1 MDSSGHAFLIAN
13 DPKFRCRTLNRF
25 LVSSFLFPLCN
36 KNISGGGWEED
47 ENNATSESVK
57 SKRRNHQYSEQ
68 LLQQAILIYHKKD
81 SLKKAIDFLIENK
94 FINNTPQEIANF
106 VRVYK
111 NNFDPVAIGDYLG
124 KNTFL
129 SFLFHFLLL
138 FFFFFS
144 PH

>member
-1 MDSSGHAFLIAN
+1 MRIFTAQFLI
-13 DPKFRCRTLNRF
+13 DIYF
-25 LVSSFLFPLCN
+25 
-36 KNISGGGWEED
+36 SGVGWEED
-47 ENNATSESVK
+47 ENSATSESVK
-57 SKRRNHQYSEQ
+57 SKRKNHQYSEQ

-124 KNTFL
+124 KKDTLLGFSS
-129 SFLFHFLLL
+129 SFFLLL
-138 FFFFFS
+138 I
-144 PH
+144 